1 MCRHITATADAT
13 VFQYMHTLY
22 ATARM
27 SQQHHCTLGGC
38 ADALRHCGCMY
49 CDGGAP
55 TIAPRCCSMHK
66 HVTTLCVYPGM
77 ATAGLVRYWQ
87 PCGGA
92 LPVVAVPVVAHAVCG
107 RAPPLPAGAA
117 CRDVRGRGASAAT
130 SLRCSPCA
138 QWRCWRRVLLL
149 LAPVYR
155 HGTSTSSCLVVLARP
170 PTHLHPERLDTM
182 RGAREGRRPVVASV
196 AGRQV
201 GSLFCLAPSNFA
213 DTYLSDH

>member
-1 MCRHITATADAT
+1 MSTRASAAVDRALDERHREASEEVERILAAAVQGPQFDTATVSEAAEMDPAD
-13 VFQYMHTLY
+13 VEV
-22 ATARM
+22 
-27 SQQHHCTLGGC
+27 
-38 ADALRHCGCMY
+38 
-49 CDGGAP
+49 GAGE
-55 TIAPRCCSMHK
+55 A
-66 HVTTLCVYPGM
+66 
-77 ATAGLVRYWQ
+77 VRIMT
-87 PCGGA
+87 GA
-92 LPVVAVPVVAHAVCG
+92 
-107 RAPPLPAGAA
+107 PLPAGAA